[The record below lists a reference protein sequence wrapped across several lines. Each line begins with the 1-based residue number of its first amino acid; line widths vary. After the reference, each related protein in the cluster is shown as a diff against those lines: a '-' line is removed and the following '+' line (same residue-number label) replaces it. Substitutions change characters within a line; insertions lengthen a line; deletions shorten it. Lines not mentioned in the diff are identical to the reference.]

1 VRRAAWLWLIVSAAA
16 VGAVAGVLGA
26 AFRTALAAAQ
36 GWRDDLVGWADGAG
50 AGGAVAVMAAV
61 AAGVASSVWLVR
73 RFAPETAGSGIP
85 DVERELRG
93 EGAARAPARVIPVK
107 FLAGALAIG
116 SGLTLG
122 REGPTVQMGGVA
134 GSLAGG
140 LGRRLPEP
148 QLLLAAGAGAGLAAA
163 FNAPLAGALFVAE
176 ELLQRFSTRL
186 LAAALVASTM
196 SVVVLRAW
204 LDPGL
209 DLPVTGLGTQPTAG
223 LLAFAIL
230 GLLAGAVGLAFNQSL
245 IRTLDGVARIRRLG
259 PVAIAAVVGA
269 AVGLVAWGFP
279 NVVGDGYPL
288 AQEALTG
295 DPALSAMGAILAARF
310 ALTLAS
316 YGIGAAGGLF
326 APLIVIGAE
335 LGRIAGELAHD
346 VAPGAVPDPGALA
359 VAGMAA
365 VVVASV
371 RAPLTG
377 VVLILEMTGAFE
389 LLLPTLVA
397 CALAYL
403 VPTVFGDRPVYDAL
417 RERGGGQA
425 TTRQYPVQS

>member
-1 VRRAAWLWLIVSAAA
+1 MRRASWLWLVVSAAV

-26 AFRTALAAAQ
+26 AFREALAAAQ
-36 GWRDDLVGWADGAG
+36 DWRDDLVAWADGAG
-50 AGGAVAVMAAV
+50 AGGALAVAAAV
-61 AAGVASSVWLVR
+61 AAGVAVSVWLVR
-73 RFAPETAGSGIP
+73 RFAPQTAGSGIP
-85 DVERELRG
+85 DVERELLH
-93 EGAARAPARVIPVK
+93 EGAPTATARVIPVK
-107 FLAGALAIG
+107 FLAGALSIG

-134 GSLAGG
+134 GSLASR

-148 QLLLAAGAGAGLAAA
+148 ELLLAAGAGAGLAAA

-176 ELLQRFSTRL
+176 ELLHRFSTRL
-186 LAAALVASTM
+186 VAAALVASAA

-209 DLPVTGLGTQPTAG
+209 DLPVSGLGAQPTAG
-223 LLAFAIL
+223 LPAFAVL
-230 GLLAGAVGLAFNQSL
+230 GLVAGAVGLAFNRSL
-245 IRTLDGVARIRRLG
+245 FRVLDGVARIPRLT
-259 PVAIAAVVGA
+259 PVALAAAVGA

-279 NVVGDGYPL
+279 SVVGDGYPL
-288 AQEALTG
+288 AQETLTG
-295 DPALSAMGAILAARF
+295 DPALATMGAILAARF

-346 VAPGAVPDPGALA
+346 VAPGAVPEPAALA

-397 CALAYL
+397 CGLAYI
-403 VPTVFGDRPVYDAL
+403 VPAALGDRPVYDAL
-417 RERGGGQA
+417 RERGSGA
-425 TTRQYPVQS
+425 TARQYPLDS